1 MLKYIKYA
9 IIHYLCG
16 SKLKNQN
23 MKDKK
28 SSIYQLGNES
38 VGRLLWQYSLPAIV
52 GIVVM
57 SLYNIVDRIF
67 IGQGVGSDAI
77 AGLAITFPVM
87 NLSTAVGTLIGAGA
101 AARIS
106 IVLGQ
111 NDKPKA
117 EQILGNSLVLSLL
130 FGLAYIL
137 VFAIF
142 LDDILMLFGASEV
155 TLPYAHDFMLY
166 ILPGMLLTNLT
177 FSFNSIMRASG
188 YPTRAMVTMFIGA
201 GLNVILAPTFIFGL
215 DMGIKGAAIATDIAM
230 TISMIF
236 VMSHFFS
243 KKSELH
249 FKPGIYRLRWH
260 IFTSITAIGAAPFC
274 VNMAGSAVNGIV
286 NNLLHEYGGDNAVG
300 ALGILMTY
308 AQLLVMVVIGITQGM
323 QPIVGFNYGARKFDR
338 LKKAYWLSVASA
350 TAVTTLGSVCA
361 LIWPHWIARA
371 FTTDAE
377 LIANTAT
384 AMRVGLVFFW
394 AVGFQIV
401 STNYFQSLGLAG
413 RSIFLSLTRQIL
425 FLLPLIYLFS
435 KIWGLTG
442 IWTSYAVSDIVATLI
457 TGVMIITQL
466 RKLNKL
472 KVQTEE

>member
-1 MLKYIKYA
+1 
-9 IIHYLCG
+9 
-16 SKLKNQN
+16 

-28 SSIYQLGNES
+28 SNIYQLGNEP

-87 NLSTAVGTLIGAGA
+87 NLSAAVGTLIGAGA

-111 NDKPKA
+111 NDKQKA
-117 EQILGNSLVLSLL
+117 EQILGNSLVLTLL
-130 FGLAYIL
+130 FGFIYIFF
-137 VFAIF
+137 FAIF
-142 LDDILMLFGASEV
+142 LDDILRLFGASDV
-155 TLPYAHDFMLY
+155 TLPYAHDFMAY
-166 ILPGMLLTNLT
+166 ILPGMLMSNLT
-177 FSFNSIMRASG
+177 FSFNNIMRASG

-201 GLNVILAPTFIFGL
+201 GLNVILAPTFIFGF

-230 TISMIF
+230 TISMLF

-249 FKPGIYRLRWH
+249 FKPGIYRLHWA

-286 NNLLHEYGGDNAVG
+286 NNLLHHYGGDNAVG

-323 QPIVGFNYGARKFDR
+323 QPIIGYNYGARKFNR
-338 LKKAYWLSVASA
+338 LKKAYWLSVAAA
-350 TAVTTLGSVCA
+350 TAVTTIGCVGAQVC
-361 LIWPHWIARA
+361 PHWIARA

-377 LIANTAT
+377 LIANTSVALRIG
-384 AMRVGLVFFW
+384 MVIFW

-413 RSIFLSLTRQIL
+413 KSIFLSLTRQIL
-425 FLLPLIYLFS
+425 FLLPLIYFFS

-442 IWTSYAVSDIVATLI
+442 IWIAYTSSDFIATLI
-457 TGVMIITQL
+457 TGIMIVSQM
-466 RKLNKL
+466 KKL
-472 KVQTEE
+472 KKLQAENS